1 MKVQPRKANAVRVA
15 AQVVRDG
22 VAFFHRVKSLSA
34 DPRTKFIFGRAAEEY
49 GRALD
54 AIQEVPGTKGKTPAP
69 HLFPFEDYDRMACS
83 VCGRVVKGRE
93 PPETCPGCGAARYA
107 FERDVKPDEAWA
119 LVARTTKESLSL
131 LRKVPSDAS
140 NAAVKAAMARA
151 IAIHRGLLEETKEE
165 RARLVA
171 SP

>member
-1 MKVQPRKANAVRVA
+1 MKTQPSKADAIRVA

-22 VAFFHRVKSLSA
+22 VAFFQRVKSLSA

-49 GRALD
+49 GRSLE

-69 HLFPFEDYDRMACS
+69 TVFPFEDYDRMTCS
-83 VCGRVVKGRE
+83 VCGKVVRGKE

-107 FERDVKPDEAWA
+107 FERDVKPDEAWG
-119 LVARTTKESLSL
+119 LVARTTKESLAI
-131 LRKVPSDAS
+131 LRKVPSDGS
-140 NAAVKAAMARA
+140 NAAVKEAMAKA
-151 IAIHRGLLEETKEE
+151 IAIHKRLLEETKEE
-165 RARLVA
+165 RARIVA